1 LYKAIIFDL
10 DNTLL
15 DYTRSE
21 LESMRRTCR
30 DHSLFQADGGL
41 EWDSFWPRFLEHN
54 FRHWNSFVNGGEVK
68 SIRDVLQ
75 YSFRDTLN
83 RSELFHKQL
92 AESYWRYFCDNCY
105 FEEGGRDVLEWA
117 QRQRFQ
123 LGIITNGIGE
133 AQRSRLKAGGID
145 RLFQALIVS
154 DEVGVRKPS
163 KEIFEMALGHLGVL
177 REEVLFVGDSLTDDY
192 EGAVRAGIDFCY
204 YNRTGAVL
212 PDRVAPKYAVRRLAE
227 LALLDFAPHS

>member
-1 LYKAIIFDL
+1 MYKAIIFDL

-21 LESMRRTCR
+21 LESMRQTCR
-30 DHSLFQADGGL
+30 DHSLFQADGGQ
-41 EWDSFWPRFLEHN
+41 EWDSFWSRFLEHN
-54 FRHWNSFVNGGEVK
+54 FRHWNNFVNGGEVK
-68 SIRDVLQ
+68 SIRDVLH

-83 RSELFHKQL
+83 RSEILHKQL

-105 FEEGGRDVLEWA
+105 FEEGVQDVLEWA
-117 QRQRFQ
+117 QQQRFQ

-145 RLFQALIVS
+145 HLFQALIVS
-154 DEVGVRKPS
+154 DEVRVRKPA
-163 KEIFEMALGHLGVL
+163 KEIFEMALGHLGAR

-192 EGAVRAGIDFCY
+192 EGAVRSGIDFCY

-212 PDRVAPKYAVRRLAE
+212 PDNIAPKYAIRRLTE
-227 LALLDFAPHS
+227 LALIDFTPRP